1 MLRRLFSILAFIAVA
16 IAGTPALAETAYP
29 RGMQVGMVP
38 AGDLKPSTHIPG
50 FEDEDRKVSVGILEL
65 PPPAYAELERSL
77 FGAPPPGTASV
88 KRESFPFEQ
97 GLGYLLTA
105 RGTENGASFQ
115 RWLLLANANATPGNF
130 VMLVNV
136 TVPDTAASIYSDEI
150 VRRMLASI
158 TFRNPPLDEQLGMM
172 PFKITELSGFRVMQV
187 LAAGGVILTDGPQD
201 DITRQPYVIVSVG
214 RGEAPQ
220 ADDRERFARELLSS
234 APLRDLTVKSSE
246 EMRIT
251 GRPGFEIRAQAK
263 GIYGE
268 PISLVQWVRFN
279 GGGFVRI
286 VGASRTEQWDQM
298 FNRFRA
304 VRDGVELR

>member
-1 MLRRLFSILAFIAVA
+1 MPRLFLAIVMFVVTAAAMAPASADAV
-16 IAGTPALAETAYP
+16 YP
-29 RGMQVGMVP
+29 RGMQVGMVL

-50 FEDEDRKVSVGILEL
+50 FEDEDHKVSVGILEL
-65 PPPAYAELERSL
+65 PPPSYAEVERTL
-77 FGAPPPGTASV
+77 FGTPPPGTASV

-105 RGTENGASFQ
+105 RGTENGTSFR
-115 RWLLLANANATPGNF
+115 RWLLLANANVASGNF
-130 VMLVNV
+130 VVLVNV
-136 TVPDTAASIYSDEI
+136 TVPDTAESIYSDEV

-158 TFRNPPLDEQLGMM
+158 TFRKPPLDEQLGMM
-172 PFKITELSGFRVMQV
+172 PFTIAELAGFHVMQV

-201 DITRQPYVIVSVG
+201 DITRQPYVVVSIG

-234 APLRDLTVKSSE
+234 APVRDLTVKSME

-251 GRPGFEIRAQAK
+251 GRPGFEIRAQGT

-279 GGGFVRI
+279 GGSFVRV